1 MFCDQCGGA
10 LVAGQQYCNRCGK
23 QIIGRV
29 EAGYIR
35 RSRVKEHVRLLGI
48 LWIAYSAFHLLAG
61 VALII
66 VANTVLGHFGRFA
79 GPGANPN
86 TAWLQP
92 FLSIIGGLIIAK
104 AAVGFFS
111 GWGLLQHEPWA
122 RVLTLVLGFI
132 SLITDIPI
140 GTALGVYTLWVLLPG
155 QSDEDYHELTR
166 ARAAA

>member
-1 MFCDQCGGA
+1 MFCDQCGAA
-10 LVAGQQYCNRCGK
+10 LVAGQQYCSRCGK
-23 QIIGRV
+23 EIIGPI

-35 RSRVKEHVRLLGI
+35 RSRVRDHIRLLGI
-48 LWIAYSAFHLLAG
+48 LWIAYSAFNMLAG
-61 VALII
+61 VALVI

-79 GPGANPN
+79 GPGASPN

-92 FLSIIGGLIIAK
+92 FLSIIAGLVLLK

-122 RVLTLVLGFI
+122 RVLSLVLGFI
-132 SLITDIPI
+132 VLITNIPI
-140 GTALGVYTLWVLLPG
+140 GTALGVYTLWVLLPA
-155 QSDEDYHELTR
+155 QSDEDYHQLAQ